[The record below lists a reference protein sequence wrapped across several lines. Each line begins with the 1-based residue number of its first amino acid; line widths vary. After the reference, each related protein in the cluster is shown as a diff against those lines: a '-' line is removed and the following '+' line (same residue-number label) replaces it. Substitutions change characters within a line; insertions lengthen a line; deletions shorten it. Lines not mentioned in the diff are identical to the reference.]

1 MRIPT
6 QKEYSHERLGE
17 RFRTALSAYDTQRRR
32 EVLIDRFLARK
43 LEGRTVLEVGAGLGF
58 FSQRL
63 QQRGASVT
71 ATDIGESMLHKVK
84 ETVGCHCECIDALS
98 LAEHFGPNRFDVVLS
113 SECVEHTPAP
123 MEAVR
128 QMAVVLKPGGYLAL
142 STPLSPNY
150 GHKPSAGQVT
160 QLADNNHIGQGID
173 EMDPTKRAGMV
184 PGSGTELS

>member
-1 MRIPT
+1 MKRYCARRYTCFVLRIPT

-17 RFRTALSAYDTQRRR
+17 RFRTALSAYDTQRRLD
-32 EVLIDRFLARK
+32 VLIDRFLAGK

-98 LAEHFGPNRFDVVLS
+98 LAEHFGPNRLDVVLS
-113 SECVEHTPAP
+113 SECIEHTPAP
-123 MEAVR
+123 METMR
-128 QMAVVLKPGGYLAL
+128 QMAVVLKPGGFRPAA
-142 STPLSPNY
+142 S
-150 GHKPSAGQVT
+150 
-160 QLADNNHIGQGID
+160 
-173 EMDPTKRAGMV
+173 
-184 PGSGTELS
+184 